1 MDDVV
6 PGALQRLRAKDI
18 IRAAGLVIASLGQEY
33 CRKGAVHETRR
44 QGTQLLGIVDITNTH
59 NTSTVSATNR
69 VETIEQ
75 VAAEQ
80 HRFVVDVDVVGS
92 TTWVA
97 NCSCSTDAHAICSHA
112 AALLYQWLAHPTT
125 FTSPSAFSFRES
137 YASRTSQ
144 AQNNKHGAAV
154 TASREQRVTL
164 KTVRQPGQTGQTGH
178 VVALRGPTPSSDL
191 VEILAQNGLSELRGI
206 AREYDIATTGLN
218 KQQLA
223 DAIVEVLKQPEAVRR
238 VASTLEKPQRQLL
251 ATLTL
256 AGGTITDDDL
266 RGLFERF
273 SFGPPDKLQGILLAL
288 QGKGLLV
295 RTSLNSSPVQ
305 RIGLSG
311 SLFDV
316 GWSVPAE
323 VQAVLRVSVPITP
336 FDVQK
341 RVNEDDAELP
351 KIQQVEPYSLLTDL
365 LLVARVLDGY
375 RLGHDDE
382 KDERGG
388 TPRSPASLAP
398 MRTPSLLTN
407 DGTGSIAAPSGVPS
421 QAILERLQAEVPRSS
436 LFLRYAVRL
445 LRLAD
450 ILHKDDSGTP
460 YLRLLP
466 NAARLLLDPTSAE
479 VARDLFE
486 LWLTQPGYDELFDLQ
501 EEGLRLRCR
510 TTPLNHPILRPAEL
524 EAENS
529 EARQWLVALVAQAP
543 LNQWISFPA
552 FARFIYRLNPTF
564 LQKRQRLF
572 PSPHW
577 WLEQEEGRPLLPAQ
591 MSDWMR
597 AEGHYLARLLRG
609 PLHWWG
615 MSDLA
620 LSHDGR
626 LLAFRLTP
634 MAGLLLNGIEL
645 DEQAT
650 EHGDQYPLSVSLEVL
665 ETGELLVA
673 CIPAAWPLIE
683 LIEEFAEVAGVRDN
697 RLCYRLAPKSL
708 AEALGRGQHPT
719 ALLSLLQQI
728 AEQEPDNNGTL
739 LRLLAQLE
747 RWSASYG
754 RVRLYSGVSLLE
766 VADGLVMRELA
777 ATTSV
782 EEQIV
787 QTISPTRM
795 ILKKHGAERMIEEL
809 KRRGQSPLLHEEER
823 MQ

>member
-1 MDDVV
+1 M
-6 PGALQRLRAKDI
+6 K
-18 IRAAGLVIASLGQEY
+18 S
-33 CRKGAVHETRR
+33 
-44 QGTQLLGIVDITNTH
+44 
-59 NTSTVSATNR
+59 
-69 VETIEQ
+69 
-75 VAAEQ
+75 
-80 HRFVVDVDVVGS
+80 
-92 TTWVA
+92 
-97 NCSCSTDAHAICSHA
+97 
-112 AALLYQWLAHPTT
+112 
-125 FTSPSAFSFRES
+125 
-137 YASRTSQ
+137 
-144 AQNNKHGAAV
+144 
-154 TASREQRVTL
+154 
-164 KTVRQPGQTGQTGH
+164 VRQPGQTGH

-223 DAIVEVLKQPEAVRR
+223 DAIADALKQPEAVRR
-238 VASTLEKPQRQLL
+238 VASSLEKPQRQLL

-316 GWSVPAE
+316 GWTVPAE

-341 RVNEDDAELP
+341 GVTDENAELP
-351 KIQQVEPYSLLTDL
+351 KIQQVEPYSLLADL
-365 LLVARVLDGY
+365 LLVARVLDGN
-375 RLGHDDE
+375 RLEHDDE

-388 TPRSPASLAP
+388 YTQRSLAP
-398 MRTPSLLTN
+398 IRPPSLLTN
-407 DGTGSIAAPSGVPS
+407 DGTGSIAAPGGVPS
-421 QAILERLQAEVPRSS
+421 PAMLERLQAEVPRSS

-466 NAARLLLDPTSAE
+466 NAARLLLGPTSAE

-486 LWLTQPGYDELFDLQ
+486 LWLTQPGYEELFDLQ

-510 TTPLNHPILRPAEL
+510 TTPLNHPILRPGEL

-577 WLEQEEGRPLLPAQ
+577 WLEQEEAPPLQPAQ

-645 DEQAT
+645 GEQAT
-650 EHGDQYPLSVSLEVL
+650 EHGYQHPSSVSLEVL
-665 ETGELLVA
+665 ETSELLVA
-673 CIPAAWPLIE
+673 CTPAAWSLIE
-683 LIEEFAEVAGVRDN
+683 LIEEFAEVAGGRDN

-708 AEALGRGQHPT
+708 AEALGRGQHP
-719 ALLSLLQQI
+719 APLLSVLQQI
-728 AEQEPDNNGTL
+728 AEQQPANNAAL

-787 QTISPTRM
+787 QTITPTRM
-795 ILKKHGAERMIEEL
+795 ILKKQGLERMIEEL
-809 KRRGQSPLLHEEER
+809 KRRGQSPLLHEDER
-823 MQ
+823 M